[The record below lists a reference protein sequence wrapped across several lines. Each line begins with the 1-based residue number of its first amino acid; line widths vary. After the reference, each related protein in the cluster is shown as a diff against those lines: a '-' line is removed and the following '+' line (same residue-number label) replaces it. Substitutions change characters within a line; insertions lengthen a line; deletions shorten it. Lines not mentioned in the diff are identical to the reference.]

1 MDKVRM
7 LIVEDERIVAMDLQG
22 RLNSMGYEVVGHA
35 VSGEEAIQKAEAL
48 RPDMILMDIMLDGE
62 LDGIQAAE
70 IIRSRFTIP
79 VIYLTAYAD
88 SATLERA
95 KITEPFGYI
104 LKPFE
109 ERELH
114 GHIEIALYK
123 ARMEKKLK
131 DSEERYVLA
140 TMGANDGLWDWDLT
154 THKIYYS
161 PRWKS
166 MLGFA
171 DSEIGQHPSEW
182 LSRLHP
188 EDRPRVKQQISA
200 H

>member
-22 RLNSMGYEVVGHA
+22 RLNSMGYEVVGHS
-35 VSGEEAIQKAEAL
+35 VSGEDAIVKAETL
-48 RPDMILMDIMLDGE
+48 RPDMVLMDIMLDGQ

-70 IIRSRFTIP
+70 VIRARFAIP

-88 SATLERA
+88 TATLERA

-114 GHIEIALYK
+114 GHIEIA
-123 ARMEKKLK
+123 
-131 DSEERYVLA
+131 
-140 TMGANDGLWDWDLT
+140 
-154 THKIYYS
+154 
-161 PRWKS
+161 
-166 MLGFA
+166 
-171 DSEIGQHPSEW
+171 
-182 LSRLHP
+182 
-188 EDRPRVKQQISA
+188 
-200 H
+200 

>member
-1 MDKVRM
+1 MDTVRM
-7 LIVEDERIVAMDLQG
+7 LVVEDERIVSLDLQR
-22 RLNSMGYEVVGHA
+22 RLKSMGYEVAGSA
-35 VSGEEAIQKAEAL
+35 VAGEEAIQKAETL
-48 RPDMILMDIMLDGE
+48 RPDMILMDIMLDGQ

-70 IIRSRFTIP
+70 IIRSRFSIP

-88 SATLERA
+88 TATLERA

-123 ARMEKKLK
+123 NRMEKRLR

-140 TMGANDGLWDWDLT
+140 SLGTNDGVWDWDLN
-154 THKIYYS
+154 THSIYFS

-166 MLGFA
+166 MLGY
-171 DSEIGQHPSEW
+171 SEGEIGQHPREW
-182 LSRLHP
+182 FSRLH
-188 EDRPRVKQQISA
+188 
-200 H
+200 